1 MTDVALAGLLKGYGI
16 RSGSVRLEG
25 GSTPKGYYL
34 RSFKEAFE
42 RYLSSQPTTSPSR
55 SRHAA
60 TTPGKPE
67 ESEDF
72 AAATRE
78 SCGGSENAGNPSNS
92 AACGGVAAQQPNKGQ
107 CGGYAIATADP
118 EGDEDIV
125 WRGISE
131 CS

>member
-16 RSGSVRLEG
+16 RSGSVRLED

-42 RYLSSQPTTSPSR
+42 RYLPSQPTIFPSPR
-55 SRHAA
+55 RHTA
-60 TTPGKPE
+60 TTPGKPT

-72 AAATRE
+72 APATSEFR
-78 SCGGSENAGNPSNS
+78 GGSENAGNPSNS
-92 AACGGVAAQQPNKGQ
+92 AACGGVAGQ
-107 CGGYAIATADP
+107 RPGGDGSGEYVGVSADQ
-118 EGDEDIV
+118 EADEDIV

-131 CS
+131 RS